1 MDEGK
6 VSRLQRA
13 SSSRDALMRSALQMI
28 ERDGVLAGLN
38 VSEVAKEVGVT
49 PANVYHFFGSRQ
61 GLLRKA
67 IVRALDEIRSLIYS
81 DTRWPER
88 PKRMFQIISQHPQ
101 APLWALLAMDGD
113 PDFKP
118 SPFHER
124 AKRELEKDVEEGV
137 LPESGLDLEMLNHLM
152 LMGSV
157 GYAIFRKSTAAQLDC
172 SVEELDRRAERVF
185 GQIADLAVPEMDV
198 EEQER
203 AASEG

>member
-1 MDEGK
+1 MDQRK

-13 SSSRDALMRSALQMI
+13 SSSRDALMKSALQMI
-28 ERDGVLAGLN
+28 ERDGVLAGVN
-38 VSEVAKEVGVT
+38 VSEIAKEVGVT

-67 IVRALDEIRSLIYS
+67 IVRALDEIRGLIFS

-118 SPFHER
+118 SPFHDQAQR
-124 AKRELEKDVEEGV
+124 DLQRDVEAGV
-137 LPESGLDLEMLNHLM
+137 LPECGLDLEMLNHLM
-152 LMGSV
+152 LSGGV
-157 GYAIFRKSTAAQLDC
+157 GYAILRKSTAAQFGC
-172 SVEELDRRAERVF
+172 TVEELDRRAEKVF
-185 GQIADLAVPEMDV
+185 SQVADLAVPEGSP
-198 EEQER
+198 QER
-203 AASEG
+203 AANDG